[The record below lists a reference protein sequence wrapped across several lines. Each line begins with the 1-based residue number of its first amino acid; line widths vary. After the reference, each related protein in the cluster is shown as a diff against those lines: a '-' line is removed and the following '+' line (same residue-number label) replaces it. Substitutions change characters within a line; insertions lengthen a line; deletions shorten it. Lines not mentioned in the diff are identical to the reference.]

1 MKIKTTLS
9 CEQLE
14 ERLAALH
21 EVSLELVQD
30 ISIDSLL
37 RRIVRI
43 ACEQAGAA
51 NAVIGIRGEDEQIER
66 FISVDSD
73 TDQNNPFS
81 DPQISPGLINAIENA
96 EKPVRVMDINTNPH
110 QAVSAE
116 NQTQSL
122 YPKLST
128 SSMPSQDA
136 AQMTALMC
144 VPIRLGKRRLGQI
157 YLTGKRETDA
167 FTPDDERV
175 IETLAAY
182 AAVAIS
188 NARSYNELHERDRT
202 LTRRN
207 QDLALL
213 NNLASVLAS
222 ITELDELL
230 KIALS
235 RVINY
240 FDVDIG
246 EVYLNEEDPHT
257 LSKVLHQGSLDQPLW
272 TQARFNAKGGLIAR
286 TARSGHPSIVSLPY
300 RHDPFLR
307 NRDLIDAGIQQI
319 ACFPLTSRSEVLGVL
334 SIALSQEEPLDAMDQ
349 QLLSSIASWVGTTI
363 ENIRLDIQGRRLAV
377 LEERERIGMDLHDGI
392 IQSIYA
398 VGLTLE
404 HARLLLNEEPAQT
417 RTRIDQSIEDLNS
430 TIRDLRAFIMDMR
443 PRQLHEE
450 NLMDGLQRLLK
461 EFQANSL
468 VEASLSGPSNGLTEL
483 PDPQAIAL
491 FQICQESLANVA
503 KHARAKKVEV
513 LVWATS
519 DRVLMEVEDDGRGFD
534 LDKVQLTLG
543 HGISNMQTRARNVG
557 GDLEITTEP
566 GEGTTI
572 MVWVPYVQ
580 DIDSPVLE

>member
-1 MKIKTTLS
+1 MMINTTLS

-21 EVSLELVQD
+21 QVSLELVQD

-37 RRIVRI
+37 QRIARI

-51 NAVIGIRGEDEQIER
+51 YAVIGIRGEDEQMER
-66 FISVDSD
+66 FISVGLDEGQD
-73 TDQNNPFS
+73 
-81 DPQISPGLINAIENA
+81 ISITQLSINTALINAIDNA
-96 EKPVRVMDINTNPH
+96 ERPVRVMDI
-110 QAVSAE
+110 
-116 NQTQSL
+116 
-122 YPKLST
+122 ST
-128 SSMPSQDA
+128 PPGQVTAIGDQPQPLQDA
-136 AQMTALMC
+136 GQMTSLLC
-144 VPIRLGKRRLGQI
+144 VPIHLGSRRLGQI
-157 YLTGKRETDA
+157 YLTKYTEEDT

-188 NARSYNELHERDRT
+188 NAHSYQELHERDRT

-213 NNLASVLAS
+213 NNLASALAS
-222 ITELDELL
+222 ITELDELI
-230 KIALS
+230 KTALN

-240 FDVDIG
+240 FDIDIG
-246 EVYLNEEDPHT
+246 EVFLNEEDPHI
-257 LSKVLHQGSLDQPLW
+257 LSKVLHQGTLEQPLW
-272 TQARFNAKGGLIAR
+272 TQDRFNAKSGLIAR
-286 TARSGHPSIVSLPY
+286 TARSGNSSIVSLPY

-307 NRDLIDAGIQQI
+307 NQALLDAGIRQI

-334 SIALSQEEPLDAMDQ
+334 GIALSQEEPLDAMDQ

-363 ENIRLDIQGRRLAV
+363 ENIRLNIQGRRLAV

-404 HARLLLNEEPAQT
+404 HARLLLSEEPAQT
-417 RTRIDQSIEDLNS
+417 RTRIGQSIEDLNS

-443 PRQLHEE
+443 PRQLFEE
-450 NLMDGLQRLLK
+450 NLLDGLQRLLK

-468 VEASLSGPSNGLTEL
+468 VEATLSGPSDDLAKL

-491 FQICQESLANVA
+491 FHICQEALANVA
-503 KHARAKKVEV
+503 KHAHAKKVEV
-513 LVWATS
+513 MVWTTS
-519 DRVLMEVEDDGRGFD
+519 DRVLMEVHDDGRGFD
-534 LDKVQLTLG
+534 VDKVQMTLG

-572 MVWVPYVQ
+572 MVWVPYIQ
-580 DIDSPVLE
+580 DIDQIVLE